1 MSTYKESNEKQQ
13 HLFFMEDDI
22 KIQKPWLAIISSVN
36 FL

>member
-1 MSTYKESNEKQQ
+1 MSTYKEQQ
-13 HLFFMEDDI
+13 HFFFMEDDI